1 MRLFLTLV
9 LLLVVVPSCAQR
21 MISLSSLGIKLK
33 RNQKQP
39 PASQSTTSSHYAV
52 GELGKEPLAPYYFSV
67 AAALLALIGWKLLSE
82 GESKDSSHVAVKMRL
97 TPSPRLVYV

>member
-1 MRLFLTLV
+1 
-9 LLLVVVPSCAQR
+9 
-21 MISLSSLGIKLK
+21 MISSLGMKLK

-39 PASQSTTSSHYAV
+39 PASQSTTSSSSHYAV

-97 TPSPRLVYV
+97 TPSPRLVNV